1 MGNIDVQ
8 ANTDK
13 DGEDTQDSCHGI
25 ANLHTLTRIMETED
39 DRDLHP
45 DAEDGGDGPHGRV
58 AEWDR
63 LALTRNSE
71 FPPPEKVNKRF
82 RCDMDDDAPLPGQAV
97 KRVHTVMDDD
107 DEPPAPEQTVKSFD
121 FHVED
126 DDQPPA
132 PEQGVK
138 SFDFH
143 MDDDADADD
152 EPPAPEQGVKFHMD
166 DDADADDEPPAPE
179 QGVKSFDF
187 HMDDDADADDEPPA
201 PEQAVKS
208 FNVHMSNDDD
218 MFTEGEDNDN
228 GHEMGENNERTRWN
242 NQHLEGSDQDM
253 QDAGGKRSMNNDWE
267 SDG

>member
-13 DGEDTQDSCHGI
+13 DGEDTQDSRHGI

-152 EPPAPEQGVKFHMD
+152 EPPAPEQ
-166 DDADADDEPPAPE
+166 
-179 QGVKSFDF
+179 
-187 HMDDDADADDEPPA
+187 
-201 PEQAVKS
+201 AVKS

>member
-13 DGEDTQDSCHGI
+13 DGEDTQDSRHGI
-25 ANLHTLTRIMETED
+25 ANLHTLTPIMDTED

-45 DAEDGGDGPHGRV
+45 DAEDGDEGPHGRV

-63 LALTRNSE
+63 LALTQN
-71 FPPPEKVNKRF
+71 
-82 RCDMDDDAPLPGQAV
+82 DMDDDVPRPGQAV
-97 KRVHTVMDDD
+97 KRAHTVMDDD
-107 DEPPAPEQTVKSFD
+107 DEPPGPERAVKRVHTVIDDDDEPPAPKQAVKSFD

-126 DDQPPA
+126 DDEPPT
-132 PEQGVK
+132 PEQAVK

-143 MDDDADADD
+143 MDD
-152 EPPAPEQGVKFHMD
+152 
-166 DDADADDEPPAPE
+166 
-179 QGVKSFDF
+179 
-187 HMDDDADADDEPPA
+187 DDEPPA

-208 FNVHMSNDDD
+208 FDVHMINDDD
-218 MFTEGEDNDN
+218 MFTEGEDTDD
-228 GHEMGENNERTRWN
+228 GHEMGEINEHTNWN
-242 NQHLEGSDQDM
+242 NQHLEGSDQDV